1 MEEDMQEQEHSA
13 ISEEDYANTIYT
25 VTLSR
30 KLYDALKKLTIE
42 SENKCRQYNS
52 TITRGKPEDKE
63 RTGRTVKNPDLLSS
77 SFQTIYESIY

>member
-42 SENKCRQYNS
+42 SENPSVGN
-52 TITRGKPEDKE
+52 TIVQLLEENPRVRKE
-63 RTGRTVKNPDLLSS
+63 LKE
-77 SFQTIYESIY
+77 Q